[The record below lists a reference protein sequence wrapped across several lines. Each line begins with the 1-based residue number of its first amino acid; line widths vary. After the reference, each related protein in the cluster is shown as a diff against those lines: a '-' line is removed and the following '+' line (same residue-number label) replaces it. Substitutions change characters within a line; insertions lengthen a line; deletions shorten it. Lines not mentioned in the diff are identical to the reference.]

1 MAHAPVGN
9 RGHIALMLSPFV
21 RFSINRKLLM
31 MWLASRRR
39 CTAYI
44 PHLHRKVLR
53 RSKSISTGLI
63 MKEIKV
69 GLQQRR
75 DGNTG
80 ILSAPDCLVLQR
92 IGTGIWKQYSRSAI
106 SAVKLSVPGQLL
118 LIKVLPLLRCRGH
131 PGPAWKRTLPVVIK
145 IQAMDGSPNRI
156 NLGTDLCI
164 SSFSTYTFKKIIVTI
179 SSFLSTFWL
188 FGTVA

>member
-1 MAHAPVGN
+1 
-9 RGHIALMLSPFV
+9 
-21 RFSINRKLLM
+21 
-31 MWLASRRR
+31 
-39 CTAYI
+39 
-44 PHLHRKVLR
+44 
-53 RSKSISTGLI
+53 

-92 IGTGIWKQYSRSAI
+92 IGTGIWKQYSRSTI

-131 PGPAWKRTLPVVIK
+131 PGPA
-145 IQAMDGSPNRI
+145 
-156 NLGTDLCI
+156 
-164 SSFSTYTFKKIIVTI
+164 
-179 SSFLSTFWL
+179 
-188 FGTVA
+188 

>member
-21 RFSINRKLLM
+21 RFSINRKHLM

-92 IGTGIWKQYSRSAI
+92 IGTGIWKQYSRSVI

-131 PGPAWKRTLPVVIK
+131 PGPAWKRTLPAVIK

-156 NLGTDLCI
+156 NLGTGEWC
-164 SSFSTYTFKKIIVTI
+164 FHFFKLTI
-179 SSFLSTFWL
+179 PRGLATKL
-188 FGTVA
+188 FIKQAHRQIG